1 LTYSP
6 WFARRDSATWLVAA
20 SLLLATLACQI
31 DLGGPAA
38 PYVPIPPDPGGA
50 DEVLQTWQAALAEAA
65 ETQQVMILLDE
76 RQLTAYLSDR
86 LEAREEPLL
95 SDAQVFLRQDTIEVY
110 GIAERGLLKAGVMIS
125 IQPVLEDDGRVAFRL
140 AEATL
145 GPLPAP
151 KALKDSISAIL
162 TEAFTGTLGSLA
174 TGIRV
179 TSLAVADGQMAIVGE
194 LR

>member
-1 LTYSP
+1 LASSP
-6 WFARRDSATWLVAA
+6 WYARKALTIWLAAA

-38 PYVPIPPDPGGA
+38 PYAPIPQDPAGA
-50 DEVLQTWQAALAEAA
+50 DEVLQTWQAAIAEAA

-95 SDAQVFLRQDTIEVY
+95 SDAQVFLRQDSIQVY

-151 KALKDSISAIL
+151 EALKNRPFSQRPSPVRWAASPP
-162 TEAFTGTLGSLA
+162 ES
-174 TGIRV
+174 
-179 TSLAVADGQMAIVGE
+179 E
-194 LR
+194 

>member
-1 LTYSP
+1 
-6 WFARRDSATWLVAA
+6 
-20 SLLLATLACQI
+20 
-31 DLGGPAA
+31 
-38 PYVPIPPDPGGA
+38 
-50 DEVLQTWQAALAEAA
+50 VLQTWQAALAEAA

-95 SDAQVFLRQDTIEVY
+95 SDAQVFL
-110 GIAERGLLKAGVMIS
+110 LLKAGVMIS

>member
-1 LTYSP
+1 MNRSP
-6 WFARRDSATWLVAA
+6 WFTRGASPAWLAVA

-31 DLGGPAA
+31 DLGGPEV
-38 PYVPIPPDPGGA
+38 PYAPIPQDPGGA
-50 DEVLQTWQAALAEAA
+50 DQVRQTWQAALAEAA
-65 ETQQVMILLDE
+65 ETQQVIIMLDE

-95 SDAQVFLRQDTIEVY
+95 SDPQVFLRKDSIVVY
-110 GIAERGLLKAGVMIS
+110 GIAERGLLKAVVMIS

-140 AEATL
+140 SEATL

-151 KALKDSISAIL
+151 EALKDSISAIL

-179 TSLAVADGQMAIVGE
+179 TSFAVADGQLAIVGE